1 MKATGIVRRIDDLG
15 RVVIPK
21 ELRRTLRI
29 KEGDPLE
36 IFVGNDGCITLRKYS
51 PFKNLDGFAQEYTY
65 SLHKTTGH
73 IACITE
79 DECLVASSGVFARD
93 LYLINGFSSNVK
105 RALRERGSILVNEE
119 SFAVAAAPIIV
130 NEEPVGVVSLIARD
144 SNTKLGDLELKLV
157 ETAATFLACYME
169 EG

>member
-21 ELRRTLRI
+21 ELRRTMRI
-29 KEGDPLE
+29 KGGDPLE

-73 IACITE
+73 IACITK
-79 DECLVASSGVFARD
+79 DECIVASSGAFGRD

-105 RALRERGSILVNEE
+105 RALKEKISILVNDG
-119 SFAVAAAPIIV
+119 SCTMAAAPIIV